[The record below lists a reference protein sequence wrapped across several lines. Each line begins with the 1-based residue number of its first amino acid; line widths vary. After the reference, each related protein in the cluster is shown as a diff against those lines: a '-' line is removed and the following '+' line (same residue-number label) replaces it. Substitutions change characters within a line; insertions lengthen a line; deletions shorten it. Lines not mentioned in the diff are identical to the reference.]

1 MAAAARERESWPSDV
16 FSLCLHW
23 KLGVSVNPPCKDET
37 GVSII
42 YFDEEGLKQH
52 CQYRIYNIIN
62 KLSII
67 IMFAAGINVELIV
80 EKINSIA
87 FFRLKTRLMYIKY
100 FITVR
105 ISN

>member
-1 MAAAARERESWPSDV
+1 MIWVSLPVSSMARLSSSRPYWAFQALRAWS
-16 FSLCLHW
+16 
-23 KLGVSVNPPCKDET
+23 NCKDET

-42 YFDEEGLKQH
+42 YIDEEGLKQH
-52 CQYRIYNIIN
+52 CQYRTYNIIN

-67 IMFAAGINVELIV
+67 FMFAAGMNVELIV

-87 FFRLKTRLMYIKY
+87 FFRLKTRHMYIKY

-105 ISN
+105 LSN